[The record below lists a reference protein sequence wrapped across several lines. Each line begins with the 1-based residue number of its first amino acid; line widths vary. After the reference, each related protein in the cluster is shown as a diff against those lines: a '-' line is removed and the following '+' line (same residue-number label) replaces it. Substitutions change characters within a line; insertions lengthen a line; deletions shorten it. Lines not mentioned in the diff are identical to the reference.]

1 MRRRT
6 RFVTGAFV
14 TAVLLGGCSAPVAA
28 TAAPRQA
35 ADELAIMEVS
45 NRFENAF
52 DDGDLEAHLATLS
65 DDIVFE
71 SNAFGTYRGKEAYR
85 GWVEPFLAQA
95 QAQGGTRHLMTNFEI
110 EVRGD
115 TATATSYLTIL
126 GRTGPAVG
134 ATVEFTDELARVDGR
149 WVFTTRRQVVDQPI
163 GAPQ

>member
-1 MRRRT
+1 MRTRT
-6 RFVTGAFV
+6 RFVTGALV
-14 TAVLLGGCSAPVAA
+14 TAVLLGGCSAPVTA
-28 TAAPRQA
+28 TDAPPQA

-71 SNAFGTYRGKEAYR
+71 SNASGTYRGKEAYR
-85 GWVEPFLAQA
+85 GWVEPFPA
-95 QAQGGTRHLMTNFEI
+95 QAQGGTRHVMTNFEI

-134 ATVEFTDELARVDGR
+134 ATAEFTDELARMDGR
-149 WVFTTRRQVVDQPI
+149 WVFTTRRQVIDQPI
-163 GAPQ
+163 GAQR